1 MTNGWRNG
9 WRSDPEAICHTNFFQ
24 VGGINKFNIYI
35 HDTAVVTRAIVLPV
49 FLFMEAKME
58 TETYKLQNIKKGTL
72 NPTPAEHRYTLTAN
86 IVDPDQLASQEA
98 N

>member
-1 MTNGWRNG
+1 
-9 WRSDPEAICHTNFFQ
+9 
-24 VGGINKFNIYI
+24 
-35 HDTAVVTRAIVLPV
+35 
-49 FLFMEAKME
+49 ME
-58 TETYKLQNIKKGTL
+58 TETYKLQNIKKGNL